1 MGKPLRSD
9 LGTYLIA
16 PNYCITATQRKNKYE
31 LRSPPVHSFCPTRSA
46 GTSYVDEWERN
57 LRGNKTGWPAKSQ
70 GWQCKSLCQGASRLA
85 AKLSKPLTLQYKKE
99 HGAIFKLSSPLLHT
113 PYLDDLFATFQ
124 SPSHHLKR
132 SGNTLLVIPAALL

>member
-1 MGKPLRSD
+1 MTVLPLLDERISTNFEVHRS
-9 LGTYLIA
+9 IHFA
-16 PNYCITATQRKNKYE
+16 QRDQRV
-31 LRSPPVHSFCPTRSA
+31 L
-46 GTSYVDEWERN
+46 SYSYMDEWERN
-57 LRGNKTGWPAKSQ
+57 LRGNKAGWPAKSQ
-70 GWQCKSLCQGASRLA
+70 GWQCKSLCQGASCLA

-132 SGNTLLVIPAALL
+132 SKNTLLVTPAALL